1 MTKDRDIIQHANE
14 QDCLPGVVNIHPVT
28 GYVGFMLVV
37 GSRYVPCIATKQEY
51 MRMTE
56 RAAGVAKP
64 DKSIRRH
71 VE

>member
-14 QDCLPGVVNIHPVT
+14 QDCLPGVANVHPAT

-37 GSRYVPCIATKQEY
+37 DSRYVPLIATKREY
-51 MRMTE
+51 IRMTE
-56 RAAGVAKP
+56 RGAGAAKP
-64 DKSIRRH
+64 EKSIRRH